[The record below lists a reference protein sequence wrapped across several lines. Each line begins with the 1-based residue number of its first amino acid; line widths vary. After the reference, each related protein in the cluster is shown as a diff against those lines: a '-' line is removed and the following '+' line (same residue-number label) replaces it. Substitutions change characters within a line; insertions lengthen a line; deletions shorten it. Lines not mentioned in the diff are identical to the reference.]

1 MPRRREEFTY
11 RGYKI
16 DELKAMG
23 ISELLPL
30 MPARARRKIVRGFSR
45 GEEVLLT
52 KVREGDEKIRTHL
65 REMIVIPEMVGKSI
79 EIYNGK
85 EFMKVEFQPESVFH
99 YLGEFALTRRKV
111 AHGSAGIG
119 ATRGS
124 KYSSAEVM
132 DMARIDYSQKIS
144 GDNIAKAKAN
154 ELNMSPKH
162 SIEIATFIRHQRVND
177 AIAYLNDV
185 VSLKKAIPFRR
196 FNRNVAHKR
205 GLPGN
210 WDTGR
215 YPVKAS
221 KAYIRVLESVKKNAE
236 YIGLDSDNL
245 EIIHVSANR
254 GRAQKS
260 FFPRA
265 MGRATPKVRESVN
278 LEVVVREVV

>member
-1 MPRRREEFTY
+1 M
-11 RGYKI
+11 
-16 DELKAMG
+16 
-23 ISELLPL
+23 
-30 MPARARRKIVRGFSR
+30 
-45 GEEVLLT
+45 
-52 KVREGDEKIRTHL
+52 
-65 REMIVIPEMVGKSI
+65 
-79 EIYNGK
+79 N
-85 EFMKVEFQPESVFH
+85 
-99 YLGEFALTRRKV
+99 
-111 AHGSAGIG
+111 
-119 ATRGS
+119 
-124 KYSSAEVM
+124 
-132 DMARIDYSQKIS
+132 MARIDYSQKIS

-177 AIAYLNDV
+177 AIAYLNEV
-185 VSLKKAIPFRR
+185 VGLKKAIPFRR

-210 WDTGR
+210 WDAGR

-221 KAYIRVLESVKKNAE
+221 KAFIRVLESVKKNAE
-236 YIGLDSDNL
+236 YIGLDADNL

-265 MGRATPKVRESVN
+265 MGRATPKVRETVN

>member
-1 MPRRREEFTY
+1 
-11 RGYKI
+11 
-16 DELKAMG
+16 
-23 ISELLPL
+23 
-30 MPARARRKIVRGFSR
+30 
-45 GEEVLLT
+45 
-52 KVREGDEKIRTHL
+52 
-65 REMIVIPEMVGKSI
+65 
-79 EIYNGK
+79 
-85 EFMKVEFQPESVFH
+85 
-99 YLGEFALTRRKV
+99 
-111 AHGSAGIG
+111 
-119 ATRGS
+119 
-124 KYSSAEVM
+124 
-132 DMARIDYSQKIS
+132 MARIDYSQKIS

-185 VSLKKAIPFRR
+185 VGLKKAIPFRR

-210 WDTGR
+210 WDAGR

-236 YIGLDSDNL
+236 YIGLDADNL

-265 MGRATPKVRESVN
+265 MGRATPKVRETVN
-278 LEVVVREVV
+278 LEVVVREVA

>member
-1 MPRRREEFTY
+1 M
-11 RGYKI
+11 
-16 DELKAMG
+16 
-23 ISELLPL
+23 
-30 MPARARRKIVRGFSR
+30 
-45 GEEVLLT
+45 
-52 KVREGDEKIRTHL
+52 
-65 REMIVIPEMVGKSI
+65 
-79 EIYNGK
+79 N
-85 EFMKVEFQPESVFH
+85 
-99 YLGEFALTRRKV
+99 
-111 AHGSAGIG
+111 
-119 ATRGS
+119 
-124 KYSSAEVM
+124 
-132 DMARIDYSQKIS
+132 MARIDYSQKIS

-177 AIAYLNDV
+177 AIAYLNEV
-185 VSLKKAIPFRR
+185 VGLKKAIPFRR

-210 WDTGR
+210 WDAGR

-236 YIGLDSDNL
+236 YIGLDADNL

>member
-1 MPRRREEFTY
+1 
-11 RGYKI
+11 
-16 DELKAMG
+16 
-23 ISELLPL
+23 
-30 MPARARRKIVRGFSR
+30 
-45 GEEVLLT
+45 
-52 KVREGDEKIRTHL
+52 
-65 REMIVIPEMVGKSI
+65 
-79 EIYNGK
+79 
-85 EFMKVEFQPESVFH
+85 
-99 YLGEFALTRRKV
+99 
-111 AHGSAGIG
+111 
-119 ATRGS
+119 
-124 KYSSAEVM
+124 
-132 DMARIDYSQKIS
+132 MARIDYSQKIS

-185 VSLKKAIPFRR
+185 VGLKKAIPFRR

-210 WDTGR
+210 WDAGR

-236 YIGLDSDNL
+236 YIGLDADNL

-265 MGRATPKVRESVN
+265 MGRATPKVRETVN
-278 LEVVVREVV
+278 LEIVVREVA

>member
-1 MPRRREEFTY
+1 M
-11 RGYKI
+11 
-16 DELKAMG
+16 
-23 ISELLPL
+23 
-30 MPARARRKIVRGFSR
+30 
-45 GEEVLLT
+45 
-52 KVREGDEKIRTHL
+52 
-65 REMIVIPEMVGKSI
+65 
-79 EIYNGK
+79 N
-85 EFMKVEFQPESVFH
+85 
-99 YLGEFALTRRKV
+99 
-111 AHGSAGIG
+111 
-119 ATRGS
+119 
-124 KYSSAEVM
+124 
-132 DMARIDYSQKIS
+132 MARIDYSQKIS

-185 VSLKKAIPFRR
+185 VGLKKAIPFRR

-210 WDTGR
+210 WDAGR

-236 YIGLDSDNL
+236 YIGLDADNL

-265 MGRATPKVRESVN
+265 MGRATPKVRETVN

>member
-1 MPRRREEFTY
+1 
-11 RGYKI
+11 
-16 DELKAMG
+16 
-23 ISELLPL
+23 
-30 MPARARRKIVRGFSR
+30 
-45 GEEVLLT
+45 
-52 KVREGDEKIRTHL
+52 
-65 REMIVIPEMVGKSI
+65 
-79 EIYNGK
+79 
-85 EFMKVEFQPESVFH
+85 MK
-99 YLGEFALTRRKV
+99 
-111 AHGSAGIG
+111 
-119 ATRGS
+119 
-124 KYSSAEVM
+124 
-132 DMARIDYSQKIS
+132 MARIDYSQKIT

-210 WDTGR
+210 WDAGR

-236 YIGLDSDNL
+236 YIGLDADNL

>member
-1 MPRRREEFTY
+1 M
-11 RGYKI
+11 
-16 DELKAMG
+16 
-23 ISELLPL
+23 
-30 MPARARRKIVRGFSR
+30 
-45 GEEVLLT
+45 
-52 KVREGDEKIRTHL
+52 
-65 REMIVIPEMVGKSI
+65 
-79 EIYNGK
+79 N
-85 EFMKVEFQPESVFH
+85 
-99 YLGEFALTRRKV
+99 
-111 AHGSAGIG
+111 
-119 ATRGS
+119 
-124 KYSSAEVM
+124 
-132 DMARIDYSQKIS
+132 MARIDYSQKIS

-185 VSLKKAIPFRR
+185 VGLKKAIPFRR

-210 WDTGR
+210 WDAGR

-236 YIGLDSDNL
+236 YIGLDADNL

-278 LEVVVREVV
+278 IEVVVREVV